1 MSSGFQ
7 GFSPQALA
15 FFEELSANN
24 NKAWFEAH
32 RADYETLLLEPLKE
46 LVAELA
52 APLLAIDPALQLLPP
67 SRCIARI
74 HRDIRFSRDKSPY
87 KTHLWLSFKRP
98 SPDWKE
104 HPCFFFEIAADRYRY
119 GMGFYSAAE
128 GDHGRPAPHHRDG
141 AGEVPPPRRTHQA
154 DRGASSPKENST
166 SAPSTPPSPPTSS
179 PGTAARTSIWSATVS
194 RTNGFFR
201 RGLWRSCGKGM
212 GSWRR
217 FIGCCGGW
225 GSCLK

>member
-1 MSSGFQ
+1 MSSEFP
-7 GFSPQALA
+7 GFSPQALV

-52 APLLAIDPALQLLPP
+52 APLLAIDPALQVLPP

-119 GMGFYSAAE
+119 GMGFYSAPKATMDALRRTIE
-128 GDHGRPAPHHRDG
+128 TAPEKFRRLVAPLARSGRFVPGRGTLQAPRQ
-141 AGEVPPPRRTHQA
+141 PRPPRRPPALARPQEPLPDLHPPSRRA
-154 DRGASSPKENST
+154 ALFAGDSGGVAAGVRGA
-166 SAPSTPPSPPTSS
+166 
-179 PGTAARTSIWSATVS
+179 GAALPVAV
-194 RTNGFFR
+194 GA
-201 RGLWRSCGKGM
+201 GVVA
-212 GSWRR
+212 
-217 FIGCCGGW
+217 
-225 GSCLK
+225 